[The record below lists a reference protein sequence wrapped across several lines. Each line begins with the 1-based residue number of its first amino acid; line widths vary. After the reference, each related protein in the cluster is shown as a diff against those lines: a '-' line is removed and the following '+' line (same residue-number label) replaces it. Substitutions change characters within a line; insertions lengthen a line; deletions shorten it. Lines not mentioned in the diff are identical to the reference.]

1 LPDKSYFIIL
11 FKIGLY
17 TRAALVYRCFVY
29 VCFGVKLLISR
40 FFSVDC
46 SLMFRFILLI
56 CLLFLLIVPRIVYIY
71 SYVSNGSSS
80 YSVDVSLQHANS

>member
-1 LPDKSYFIIL
+1 MTGLLQAPALGSGVSLPDKSYFIIL
-11 FKIGLY
+11 FKIWLY

-56 CLLFLLIVPRIVYIY
+56 CLLLF
-71 SYVSNGSSS
+71 
-80 YSVDVSLQHANS
+80 VDCAAYCLYLCLCF